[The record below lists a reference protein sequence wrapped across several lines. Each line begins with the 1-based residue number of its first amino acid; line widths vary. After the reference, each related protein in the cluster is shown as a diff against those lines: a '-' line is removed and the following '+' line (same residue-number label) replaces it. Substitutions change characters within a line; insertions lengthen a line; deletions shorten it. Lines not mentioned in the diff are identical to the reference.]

1 MAGIFVSIRQSLM
14 LSAECRVVKQDQHFE
29 HLLQFV
35 VVKIVICKAEIG
47 DL

>member
-1 MAGIFVSIRQSLM
+1 MTVIFERIRQFLTW
-14 LSAECRVVKQDQHFE
+14 SAERRVLKQDQHFE
-29 HLLQFV
+29 ILLQFV